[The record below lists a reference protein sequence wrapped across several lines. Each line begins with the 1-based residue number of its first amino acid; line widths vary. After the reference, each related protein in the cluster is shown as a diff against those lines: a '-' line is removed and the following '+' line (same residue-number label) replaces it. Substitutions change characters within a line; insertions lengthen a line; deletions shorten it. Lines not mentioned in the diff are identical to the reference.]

1 VKTITST
8 LIIVLSALVVTVAS
22 CFAAPPLTAELK
34 TTMQQDPYAND
45 GMSFRVLCYH
55 DVRDELRN
63 TLKAWP
69 ESAALD
75 TRDLIEHFEWLKA
88 NGYHVVSLNAVIAA
102 RKGGAKLPPKALLL
116 TFDDGY
122 LSTYTRVFPLLKLF
136 NYPAVIGLVG
146 EWLEAGADGKVL
158 YGDRLMARENFVTW
172 TQVQEMTASGLVE
185 VASHSYGLHKGAR
198 SNPQGNMVSAAI
210 TRIYEPAKNH
220 YENDAEY
227 IARIRADLGRNSALI
242 ARHTGKKPRVMIWPY
257 GAYNLLGVAAAEA
270 EGMPIT
276 MNLDAGSNTPDHPL
290 AQIRRDILFFN
301 DKISDLKRN
310 LNQRAEY
317 DGVEQPLDRIVT
329 VDLDSIYDPDPV
341 RQENN
346 LGALIERILR
356 LRINT
361 IYLRAVAD
369 TDGDGLADAA
379 YFPNRH
385 LPMRTDLFNRV
396 AWQLRTRAVVAP
408 DFVNI
413 YAWLPVQA
421 FKLPADHPNAPKTI
435 TEIYEDLGNNAPR
448 VAGVV
453 FGADATLSEFE
464 DTRALAAA
472 FKAGQPNAMTAR
484 IITPATVLSA
494 HAKPELTQPFANA
507 LKRYDFVVLSA
518 KPEAHDEKD
527 IDAWLSNLV
536 NAVMRV
542 PGAIN
547 TTAFL
552 LDSMVDQQ
560 PIASARLAAQL
571 RLLQRNGARNFG
583 YSSDNV
589 ARDHPALAIV
599 RPAISLKTNPG
610 RQP

>member
-1 VKTITST
+1 MKKLAVTYFAILSM
-8 LIIVLSALVVTVAS
+8 LIVTVTP
-22 CFAAPPLTAELK
+22 CFAAPPLSIELK
-34 TTMQQDPYAND
+34 TTMQQDTYSND

-55 DVRDELRN
+55 DVRDELRS

-88 NGYHVVSLNAVIAA
+88 NGYHVVSLDNIIAA
-102 RKGGAKLPPKALLL
+102 RSGGAKLPPKALLL

-122 LSTYTRVFPLLKLF
+122 SSMYTRVYPLLKLF

-146 EWLEAGADGKVL
+146 EWLEASSEGNVQ
-158 YGDRLMARENFVTW
+158 YGDRLLARDNFVNW
-172 TQVQEMTASGLVE
+172 PQIQEMAASGLVE
-185 VASHSYGLHKGAR
+185 IASHSYGLHKGAR
-198 SNPQGNMVSAAI
+198 SNPQGNMISAAI
-210 TRIYEPAKNH
+210 TRIYDPAKNH

-227 IARIRADLGRNSALI
+227 VARIRADLAQNSALI
-242 ARHTGKKPRVMIWPY
+242 ARHIGKKPRVMIWPY
-257 GAYNLLGVAAAEA
+257 GAYNMLGVSAADA

-276 MNLDAGSNTPDHPL
+276 MNLDAGANTPDHPL

-317 DGVEQPLDRIVT
+317 DGVEQPLDRIIAI
-329 VDLDSIYDPDPV
+329 DLDTVYDPDPV
-341 RQENN
+341 RQETK

-361 IYLRAVAD
+361 IYLRAAAD

-385 LPMRTDLFNRV
+385 LPMRADLFNRV
-396 AWQLRTRAVVAP
+396 AWQLRTRAAVPP

-413 YAWLPVQA
+413 YAWLPVLA
-421 FKLPADHPNAPKTI
+421 FKLPADRLDVRKSI
-435 TEIYEDLGNNAPR
+435 VEIYEDIGKNAPR

-453 FGADATLSEFE
+453 LDADATLSEFE
-464 DTRALAAA
+464 DTGLLAAA

-484 IITPATVLSA
+484 IITHDVVL
-494 HAKPELTQPFANA
+494 NA
-507 LKRYDFVVLSA
+507 RAEPGLAQAFTNVLKRYDFIVISA
-518 KPEAHDEKD
+518 KPDAHDNKN
-527 IDAWLSNLV
+527 IDAWLSDLV
-536 NAVMRV
+536 KAVMRV

-552 LDSMVDQQ
+552 LDSIDGQQ
-560 PIASARLAAQL
+560 PVPSARLAAQL
-571 RLLQRNGARNFG
+571 QLLQRNGARNFG
-583 YSSDNV
+583 YSPDNV
-589 ARDHPALAIV
+589 SRDHPALAVI

>member
-1 VKTITST
+1 MKKFATTCFA
-8 LIIVLSALVVTVAS
+8 VLSALVVTVAS

-34 TTMQQDPYAND
+34 TTMQQDPNAND

-55 DVRDELRN
+55 DVRDELRS

-88 NGYHVVSLNAVIAA
+88 NGYHVVSLDKIIAA
-102 RKGGAKLPPKALLL
+102 RNGGPKLPPKALLL

-122 LSTYTRVFPLLKLF
+122 LSMYTRVFPLLKLF
-136 NYPAVIGLVG
+136 NYPAIIGLVG
-146 EWLEAGADGKVL
+146 EWLEAGADGNVL

-172 TQVQEMTASGLVE
+172 PQVQEMAASGLVE

-198 SNPQGNMVSAAI
+198 SNPQGNMISAAI
-210 TRIYEPAKNH
+210 TRIYDPAKNH
-220 YENDAEY
+220 YENDAEFV
-227 IARIRADLGRNSALI
+227 ARIRADLAQNSALI

-257 GAYNLLGVAAAEA
+257 GAYNLLGVSAAST
-270 EGMPIT
+270 EGMSIT
-276 MNLDAGSNTPDHPL
+276 MNLDAGSNTPNQPL

-361 IYLRAVAD
+361 VYLRAVAD
-369 TDGDGLADAA
+369 TDGDGVADAA

-385 LPMRTDLFNRV
+385 LPMRADLFNRV
-396 AWQLRTRAVVAP
+396 AWQLRTRAAVAP

-413 YAWLPVQA
+413 YAWLPVLA
-421 FKLPADHPNAPKTI
+421 FKLPAAQSAPLAAV
-435 TEIYEDLGNNAPR
+435 EIYEDIGKNAPR

-453 FGADATLSEFE
+453 FDADATLSEFE

-484 IITPATVLSA
+484 IITPAAVLNA
-494 HAKPELTQPFANA
+494 HAEPRLTQAFTDA

-518 KPEAHDEKD
+518 RPDAHDEKN
-527 IDAWLSNLV
+527 IDAWLSDLV

-552 LDSMVDQQ
+552 LDSKSLS
-560 PIASARLAAQL
+560 SARLAAQL

-583 YSSDNV
+583 YSPDDVS
-589 ARDHPALAIV
+589 RDHPALAIV

>member
-1 VKTITST
+1 MKTFATT
-8 LIIVLSALVVTVAS
+8 CFAVLSALVVTVAS
-22 CFAAPPLTAELK
+22 CFAASPLKPALK

-45 GMSFRVLCYH
+45 GVSFRVLCYH
-55 DVRDELRN
+55 DVRDELRD

-88 NGYHVVSLNAVIAA
+88 NGYRVVSLDNIIAA
-102 RKGGAKLPPKALLL
+102 RNGGPKLPPKALLL

-122 LSTYTRVFPLLKLF
+122 LSMYTRVFPLLKLF
-136 NYPAVIGLVG
+136 DYPAVIGLVG
-146 EWLEAGADGKVL
+146 EWLEAGADGQVL

-172 TQVQEMTASGLVE
+172 PQVQEMAASGLVE

-198 SNPQGNMVSAAI
+198 SNPQGNMISAAI
-210 TRIYEPAKNH
+210 TRIYDPANNH
-220 YENDAEY
+220 YENDTEY
-227 IARIRADLGRNSALI
+227 VARIRADLARNSALI

-257 GAYNLLGVAAAEA
+257 GAYNLLGVSAAEA

-276 MNLDAGSNTPDHPL
+276 MNLDAGSNTPDQPL

-301 DKISDLKRN
+301 DKVSDLKRN

-361 IYLRAVAD
+361 VYLRAVAD
-369 TDGDGLADAA
+369 TDGDGLADVA
-379 YFPNRH
+379 YFPNRQ

-396 AWQLRTRAVVAP
+396 AWQLRTRAAAPP

-413 YAWLPVQA
+413 YAWLPVLA
-421 FKLPADHPNAPKTI
+421 FKLPATHPAARNAI
-435 TEIYEDLGNNAPR
+435 AEIYEDIGKNAPR
-448 VAGVV
+448 VAGLV

-484 IITPATVLSA
+484 MIAPNEVLDARAEAGTAQSFVSALKQYDFIVVSVTPAA
-494 HAKPELTQPFANA
+494 RDQIN
-507 LKRYDFVVLSA
+507 
-518 KPEAHDEKD
+518 
-527 IDAWLSNLV
+527 IDAWLSTLV
-536 NAVMRV
+536 NAVTRV

-552 LDSMVDQQ
+552 LDSV
-560 PIASARLAAQL
+560 PLSSARLAAQL

-583 YSSDNV
+583 YSPDDVS
-589 ARDHPALAIV
+589 RDHPALAII